1 MALTIARVPCRGQV
15 GLFAPLVHV
24 EVSVGTGLPSF
35 CIVGLPAA
43 VVRESKD
50 RVRAALLTSGFEF
63 PNGRITVNLAPADL
77 PKEGGRF
84 DLPIALGILIASAQL
99 RPLRGGLD
107 SEHPTDEFYG
117 ELGLSGELRPTR
129 GLFLAAANASRS
141 GHEMI
146 VPRANA
152 RDVLVVARTPV
163 RAAGHLLEVCAHVEG
178 KVTLEALSGT
188 SRAASNRSAD
198 GAEFDELE
206 SRSSLLDWERGR
218 HTLDLS
224 DIRGQIHAKSALIT
238 AAAGQHSLLLIGP
251 PGSGK
256 SMLAQRLPGL
266 LPPLTEPEAL
276 EVASIASVST
286 VGFNA
291 RHFGRRPFRSP
302 HHSASGAAL
311 VGGGPRARPGEIS
324 LAHHGVLFLD
334 ELPEFERYV
343 LESLREPLEAG
354 VVSVSRASLQ
364 AQYPAAFQL
373 VAAMNPC
380 PCGYQGDPSGRC
392 DCKPGEIQRYR
403 TKISGPLLDR
413 IDMHVE
419 VPRVELSD
427 FDEPVGRGE
436 SSESAATRV
445 ALARSI
451 QLERQGVC
459 NARLAD
465 SQVERWCRP
474 DRAGCGILELAMK
487 RMGFSAR
494 GRGRILKVARTIADL
509 GGDQTVTATH
519 VSQALMLRCLDR
531 ADPTYSEATA
541 ITSPGP
547 PCNRPPA

>member
-1 MALTIARVPCRGQV
+1 MALPIARVPCRGQV
-15 GLFAPLVHV
+15 GLHAPLVHV
-24 EVSVGTGLPSF
+24 EVTVGGGLPAF

-50 RVRAALLTSGFEF
+50 RVRSALLNSGFEF

-99 RPLRGGLD
+99 RPVRGGLD
-107 SEHPTDEFYG
+107 GEQPTDEFYG

-129 GLFLAAANASRS
+129 GLFLAAAHASRS

-146 VPRANA
+146 VPRASV

-163 RAAGHLLEVCAHVEG
+163 RAAGHLLEVCGHVEG
-178 KVTLEALSGT
+178 KMTLEALSG
-188 SRAASNRSAD
+188 APEVEV
-198 GAEFDELE
+198 AEFDDLE
-206 SRSSLLDWERGR
+206 CRSHLTDGASAG
-218 HTLDLS
+218 HTLDLR
-224 DIRGQIHAKSALIT
+224 DIRGQVHAKSALVI

-266 LPPLTEPEAL
+266 LPPLTEPQAL

-286 VGFNA
+286 VGFDA

-311 VGGGPRARPGEIS
+311 VGGGSRARPGEIS

-364 AQYPAAFQL
+364 ARYPAEFQL

-380 PCGYQGDPSGRC
+380 PCGYYGDPSGRC
-392 DCKPGEIQRYR
+392 DCKPGEVQRYR
-403 TKISGPLLDR
+403 AKISGPLLDR

-419 VPRVELSD
+419 VPRVELSE
-427 FDEPVGRGE
+427 FDEPIGRGE
-436 SSESAATRV
+436 STEAVAVQVVAAR
-445 ALARSI
+445 AI

-459 NARLAD
+459 NARLGD
-465 SQVERWCRP
+465 SQMERWCRP
-474 DRAGCGILELAMK
+474 DRAGSGILELAMK

-509 GGDQTVTATH
+509 GGDETVTATH

-531 ADPTYSEATA
+531 TDSQYAPRA
-541 ITSPGP
+541 TSPCP
-547 PCNRPPA
+547 PCSPQPA